1 MYQPGTDRAPPSSG
15 RPGPP
20 PAAPG
25 TSRDGAPQSRSAAVP
40 RRAAPP
46 PPHSARP
53 RADRPPWRPA
63 AGRAARPGALPWGP
77 AGGPLQCRPV
87 CLGAGPGRAGP
98 GRGVVL
104 REAVRG
110 TAAQREVAAQ
120 NRHGFTEGGAARAAC
135 GRLRRRRCV
144 NGKGKRHRCRP
155 SGLQK
160 SLSRGVP
167 QRAALQ
173 TSEKWVWQADFS
185 VEHLP
190 ARRGC
195 AARRREGCGES
206 GGRTVSICRAV
217 RREGTDSSAEAAVI
231 AQGEMASN

>member
-1 MYQPGTDRAPPSSG
+1 MAAFPGSRPHVSARNCTEENETAQGNLMYQPGTDRAPPSSG

-98 GRGVVL
+98 RGGPAGS
-104 REAVRG
+104 RAG
-110 TAAQREVAAQ
+110 DGGA
-120 NRHGFTEGGAARAAC
+120 EGGGGAEPAR
-135 GRLRRRRCV
+135 L
-144 NGKGKRHRCRP
+144 HR
-155 SGLQK
+155 
-160 SLSRGVP
+160 
-167 QRAALQ
+167 
-173 TSEKWVWQADFS
+173 
-185 VEHLP
+185 
-190 ARRGC
+190 RRGC
-195 AARRREGCGES
+195 P
-206 GGRTVSICRAV
+206 GGLRPS
-217 RREGTDSSAEAAVI
+217 EAASLRQWKREEAPLPSVR
-231 AQGEMASN
+231 ASEKPLARCPPACCSTD